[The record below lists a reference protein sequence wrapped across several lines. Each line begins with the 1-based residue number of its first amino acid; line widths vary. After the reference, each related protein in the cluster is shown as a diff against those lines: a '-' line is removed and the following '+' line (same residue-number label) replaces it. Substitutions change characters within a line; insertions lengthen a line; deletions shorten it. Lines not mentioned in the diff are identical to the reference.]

1 METLDHLSSHFN
13 GGKMVRFGLC
23 ACVWG
28 GERGYFSSYSV
39 QDCSLSRKAS
49 PLVVGVGEPLLNTL
63 GGRVIVAMFRKADQ
77 SDSFLF
83 FFFSPVVFRKRN
95 TVDYF
100 NVLYTCFT
108 VNFTTYTLRERRVNF
123 HA

>member
-1 METLDHLSSHFN
+1 
-13 GGKMVRFGLC
+13 MVRFGLC
-23 ACVWG
+23 ACVCVG
-28 GERGYFSSYSV
+28 GGGGRGYFPSYSV

-49 PLVVGVGEPLLNTL
+49 PLVVGVGELSPHHPWRESYCSYVSESRVTL
-63 GGRVIVAMFRKADQ
+63 F
-77 SDSFLF
+77 
-83 FFFSPVVFRKRN
+83 FRKRN
-95 TVDYF
+95 TVGYF